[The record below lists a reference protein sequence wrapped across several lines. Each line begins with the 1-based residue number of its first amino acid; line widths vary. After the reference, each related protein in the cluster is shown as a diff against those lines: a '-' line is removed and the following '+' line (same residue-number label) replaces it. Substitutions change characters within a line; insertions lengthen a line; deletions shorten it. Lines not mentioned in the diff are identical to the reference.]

1 MNTIVSYDWLKQ
13 YVKLK
18 ETPEQ
23 FAARISLSGPA
34 VEKILKFNSE
44 LDDKVVIG
52 KILKLDKH
60 PNADKLKLVSVDVG
74 DVRGARNAEPL
85 SIVCGGSNLELGQ
98 YVAVALLGAKVRWH
112 GEGEPIVLE
121 PAEIRGVKS
130 EGMICAS
137 GEIGLGEAF
146 PNSDRMILDLGFEL
160 GWDDT
165 KTKVKIP
172 KLGTPLADVLG
183 GSDDVGLDIEV
194 TSNRVD
200 CMGMVGMAREASAIL
215 DREFT
220 WKEPTLPKNAVRGT
234 RYAVPVK
241 ISAKKECP
249 RYMAAKI
256 SGVKVGPSPWWLKR
270 RLLSA
275 GLRPINNIVDISNYV
290 MLELAQPTHI
300 FDAATLEGGIDVRL
314 SRVGEKIQALD
325 GKTYELDDTILLI
338 ADDAKPIAIAGVMGG
353 EQTGVTL
360 NTTDVIIEAATFEP
374 VCIRRGARKI
384 NLQSDAQQRFE
395 KGLSTEAPPIAMTR
409 TIELVLELAGGKLEG
424 GITDVGQ
431 TKYRPLSFSTTV
443 DEVDSLIGVKIPKTE
458 MVSRLRRL
466 GFKVQAT
473 GKSIKAEVPWW
484 RDHDIELGR
493 DLVEEIARIEG
504 YANIPG
510 IIPFGLQPRPMDAEL
525 VWEKRSRD
533 ILKGAGLSEVYS
545 YSFVSK
551 DLLAKADYDAKG
563 MLHVQNPLTAEF
575 EVMRTS
581 LLPSLLQVAAENTE
595 RFPEQRLFEIANV
608 YYPASGGT
616 RYAVRGT
623 DTPWSNLPD
632 EQLEVGMLFLGMP
645 EPWRAAKGAVE
656 HLLDEMGL
664 DNITWK
670 RLDNDS
676 FWHPG
681 HSVQAFVKEKLV
693 ATLGELSPKIAK
705 NFKFESPVGLVDIP
719 FEDIVGLA
727 AEIRPYRPVTSFPE
741 AKRDLSVVVDFRVEY
756 DDIAKVIA
764 SLDPLV
770 SDVEWFDTYRGE
782 KLPSDKKSV
791 AMHIT
796 FSSSERTLESAEVD
810 ALMENVTLALK
821 EKFKAEMRG

>member
-1 MNTIVSYDWLKQ
+1 MNTLVSYDWLKE

-18 ETPEQ
+18 ETPEE
-23 FAARISLSGPA
+23 FARRVSLSGPA
-34 VEKILKFNSE
+34 VEKILKLNSE
-44 LDDKVVIG
+44 LDEKIVIG
-52 KILKLDKH
+52 KILGLNKH

-74 DVRGARNAEPL
+74 QAQPL

-98 YVAVALLGAKVRWH
+98 YVAVALIGAKVRWH

-146 PNSDRMILDLGFEL
+146 PNSERMILDLGMEL
-160 GWDDT
+160 GWNAGAHAMRPGRVAHAPT
-165 KTKVKIP
+165 
-172 KLGTPLADVLG
+172 KLGTPLSDILG
-183 GSDDVGLDIEV
+183 SADDVGMDIEV

-200 CMGMVGMAREASAIL
+200 CMGMVGMAREAAAIL
-215 DREFT
+215 DREFI
-220 WKEPTLPKNAVRGT
+220 WKEPKEPKVGAGARH
-234 RYAVPVK
+234 AVPVR

-300 FDAATLEGGIDVRL
+300 FDASTLDGGIDVRL
-314 SRVGEKIQALD
+314 ARAGEKIQALD
-325 GKTYELDDTILLI
+325 CKTYELDDTILLI
-338 ADDAKPIAIAGVMGG
+338 ADGSKPIAIAGVMGG

-360 NTTDVIIEAATFEP
+360 NTTDVIIEAATFDP

-384 NLQSDAQQRFE
+384 NLQSDAQLRFE
-395 KGLSTEAPPIAMTR
+395 KGLSTEAPPIAMAR

-424 GITDVGQ
+424 SVADVGQ
-431 TKYRPLSFSTTV
+431 TKYKPLSFSTTV
-443 DEVDSLIGVKIPKTE
+443 DEVDSLIGVKVPKTE
-458 MVSRLRRL
+458 MVDRLRRL
-466 GFKVQAT
+466 GFKVKVT
-473 GKSIKAEVPWW
+473 GKTIKAEVPWW

-510 IIPFGLQPRPMDAEL
+510 IIPFGLRPRPMDAEL

-545 YSFVSK
+545 YSFVSQ
-551 DLLAKADYDAKG
+551 DLLAKAGYDAKG

-581 LLPSLLQVAAENTE
+581 LLPSLLQVAVENSE
-595 RFPEQRLFEIANV
+595 RFPEQRLFEVANV
-608 YYPASGGT
+608 YYPSSHGT
-616 RYAVRGT
+616 RHDVRGT
-623 DTPWSNLPD
+623 DSFWSDLPD
-632 EQLEVGMLFLGMP
+632 EQLEIGMLFLGMSD
-645 EPWRAAKGAVE
+645 PWRTAKGTVE
-656 HLLDEMGL
+656 HLLDEMG
-664 DNITWK
+664 IQGVTWK

-693 ATLGELSPKIAK
+693 ATVGELSPKVAK

-727 AEIRPYRPVTSFPE
+727 AEIRAYRPVTSFPE

-756 DDIAKVIA
+756 DDIANVIL
-764 SLDPLV
+764 SLDPLIA
-770 SDVEWFDTYRGE
+770 DVAWFDTYRGE
-782 KLPSDKKSV
+782 NLPADKKSV

-796 FSSSERTLESAEVD
+796 FSSPERTLGSAEVD
-810 ALMENVTLALK
+810 TLMEKITLDMK

>member
-1 MNTIVSYDWLKQ
+1 MNTLVSYDWLKE

-18 ETPEQ
+18 ETPEE
-23 FAARISLSGPA
+23 FARRVSLSGPA
-34 VEKILKFNSE
+34 VEKILKLNTE
-44 LDDKVVIG
+44 LDEKIVIG
-52 KILKLDKH
+52 KILELNKH

-74 DVRGARNAEPL
+74 QPQPL

-98 YVAVALLGAKVRWH
+98 YVAVALIGAKVRWH

-137 GEIGLGEAF
+137 TEIGLGEAF

-160 GWDDT
+160 GWNDAAA
-165 KTKVKIP
+165 KVKIP

-183 GSDDVGLDIEV
+183 GSDDVGMDIEV

-200 CMGMVGMAREASAIL
+200 CMGMVGMAREAAAIL
-215 DREFT
+215 DREFI
-220 WKEPTLPKNAVRGT
+220 WKEPKKPKYEVRGT

-256 SGVKVGPSPWWLKR
+256 TGVKVGPSPWWLKR

-300 FDAATLEGGIDVRL
+300 FDAATLDGGIDIRL
-314 SRVGEKIQALD
+314 SRMGEKIQALD

-338 ADDAKPIAIAGVMGG
+338 ADQSKPIAIAGVMGG

-360 NTTDVIIEAATFEP
+360 NTTDVIIEAAAFDP

-384 NLQSDAQQRFE
+384 NLQSDAQLRFE
-395 KGLSTEAPPIAMTR
+395 KGLSTEAPPIAMAR

-424 GITDVGQ
+424 DAADVGQ
-431 TKYRPLSFSTTV
+431 TKYKPLSFSTTV
-443 DEVDSLIGVKIPKTE
+443 DEVDSLIGVKVPKTE
-458 MVSRLRRL
+458 MVDRLRRL
-466 GFKVQAT
+466 GFKVKVT
-473 GKSIKAEVPWW
+473 GKTIKAEVPWW

-510 IIPFGLQPRPMDAEL
+510 IIPFGLRPRPMDAEL
-525 VWEKRSRD
+525 IWEKRSRD

-545 YSFVSK
+545 YSFVSQ

-563 MLHVQNPLTAEF
+563 MLHVQNPLTAEY

-581 LLPSLLQVAAENTE
+581 LLPSLLQAAAENSE
-595 RFPEQRLFEIANV
+595 RFPEQRLFEVANV
-608 YYPASGGT
+608 YYPAS
-616 RYAVRGT
+616 RGT
-623 DTPWSNLPD
+623 DSFWSDLPD
-632 EQLEVGMLFLGMP
+632 EQLEIGMLFLGMP
-645 EPWRAAKGAVE
+645 EPWRAAKGVVE
-656 HLLDEMGL
+656 HLLDEMGIQ
-664 DNITWK
+664 DISWK

-693 ATLGELSPKIAK
+693 ATVGELSPKVAK
-705 NFKFESPVGLVDIP
+705 NFKFESPIGLVDIP

-727 AEIRPYRPVTSFPE
+727 AEIRAYRPVTSFPE

-756 DDIAKVIA
+756 DDIAREIL
-764 SLDPLV
+764 SINPLV
-770 SDVEWFDTYRGE
+770 TDVAWFDTYRGE
-782 KLPSDKKSV
+782 NLPADKKSV
-791 AMHIT
+791 AMHVT
-796 FSSSERTLESAEVD
+796 FSSPERTLESAEVD
-810 ALMENVTLALK
+810 ALMEKITLDLK